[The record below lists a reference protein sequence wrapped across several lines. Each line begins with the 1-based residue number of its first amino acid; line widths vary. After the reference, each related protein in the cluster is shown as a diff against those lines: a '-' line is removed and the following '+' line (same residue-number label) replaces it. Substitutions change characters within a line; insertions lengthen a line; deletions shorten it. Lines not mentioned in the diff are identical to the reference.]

1 MLACCGLFSNHKTS
15 RADTTNPL
23 IAPCVCV
30 IQWIAVDGLNSGGGS
45 QKFHL
50 RNSKRLPTNFEQV
63 QSRFF
68 HAYKED
74 GSDKS
79 SMWITMFHQKGT
91 LTSCIVQQNIL
102 SRAIK
107 VPVSLIGRYVGTSDG
122 GMQAC

>member
-1 MLACCGLFSNHKTS
+1 M
-15 RADTTNPL
+15 
-23 IAPCVCV
+23 CV
-30 IQWIAVDGLNSGGGS
+30 IQRIAVDGLNNGGGS
-45 QKFHL
+45 KKFRL
-50 RNSKRLPTNFEQV
+50 GNSKRLPSNLEQE
-63 QSRFF
+63 QSRLF